1 MLAKYE
7 VYDFVWEAV
16 HKSLKDG
23 LFLWGRE
30 DENMSIFFFVLLFFF
45 IHVLWHLKGRCK
57 NLAHPAIPTII
68 HEFFHTDKDCLAALF
83 CNDFE
88 HTVPDYA
95 IALVV
100 TCVSMPFSYQMTCA
114 NISLG
119 FKIVSKNMLTSV
131 IGRQSI

>member
-23 LFLWGRE
+23 LFLWGGE
-30 DENMSIFFFVLLFFF
+30 DENMSFFFFCFTIFF
-45 IHVLWHLKGRCK
+45 IHVLLCLKGRCK

-68 HEFFHTDKDCLAALF
+68 HEFFYTDKDCLAALF
-83 CNDFE
+83 CNNFK
-88 HTVPDYA
+88 HTVPDHA
-95 IALVV
+95 IALVI

-114 NISLG
+114 NNSLR
-119 FKIVSKNMLTSV
+119 FKIVSKNMLTSA